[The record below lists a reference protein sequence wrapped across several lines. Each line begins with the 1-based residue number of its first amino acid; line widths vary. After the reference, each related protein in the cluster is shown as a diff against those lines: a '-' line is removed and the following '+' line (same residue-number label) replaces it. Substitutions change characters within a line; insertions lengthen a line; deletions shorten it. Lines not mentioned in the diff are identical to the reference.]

1 MPKGI
6 RKYNLVASGGPK
18 RPRPPKTCLV
28 CGSKL
33 FRGVTCP
40 VCDDD
45 LMELFALCVLDGTVK
60 VKLDE
65 ALELGIPIRY
75 VTCVA

>member
-1 MPKGI
+1 MPKGYS
-6 RKYNLVASGGPK
+6 KYKLVQRCGAKKPK
-18 RPRPPKTCLV
+18 PPKV
-28 CGSKL
+28 CFACGAKL

>member
-1 MPKGI
+1 MHS
-6 RKYNLVASGGPK
+6 A
-18 RPRPPKTCLV
+18 V